1 MGKGRK
7 IKDLRTFGTDFK
19 RKNEDFGFDAEV
31 KGLYLLM

>member
-19 RKNEDFGFDAEV
+19 RKNEKEERKEKKTN
-31 KGLYLLM
+31 KGK